1 MTARER
7 KYIEALME
15 KYEHWRQEEEAAYRR
30 AIESEE
36 KDEHYDQAKLHGSAA
51 DALNN
56 LLICL
61 KNKDYQV

>member
-7 KYIEALME
+7 KYIEALTE
-15 KYEHWRQEEEAAYRR
+15 KYEHWRQQEEAAYRR
-30 AIESEE
+30 ATGPEE
-36 KDEHYDQAKLHGSAA
+36 KDEHYDQARLHGSAA

-61 KNKDYQV
+61 ENK

>member
-7 KYIEALME
+7 KYIEAMAE
-15 KYEHWRQEEEAAYRR
+15 KYEHWRLKEATEYQKATDQ
-30 AIESEE
+30 EE
-36 KDEHYDQAKLHGSAA
+36 KDEHYNQAIMHGSAA

-61 KNKDYQV
+61 DNKDYQV